1 MSPLLVSGA
10 ILALAGCGTSSSPQR
25 PAPPTPGP
33 HPSRPGLEGRV
44 LVVLERQDL
53 QFGRHDTLTV
63 GRDGRAN
70 LVLAHGGGGFRNAM
84 CQLSPRELAAL
95 RRDLRRLPLGAPPR
109 RRARAATTRKPRY
122 DGVII
127 PRPPLFSITYGG
139 HRDTFSADAVPAGGG
154 PLAAHIARVLDAR
167 EGRCRVTFHRP

>member
-1 MSPLLVSGA
+1 MSPPPPQRQTVGVTRMSPLLVCGA

-70 LVLAHGGGGFRNAM
+70 LVLAHGR
-84 CQLSPRELAAL
+84 
-95 RRDLRRLPLGAPPR
+95 
-109 RRARAATTRKPRY
+109 ATT
-122 DGVII
+122 
-127 PRPPLFSITYGG
+127 
-139 HRDTFSADAVPAGGG
+139 A
-154 PLAAHIARVLDAR
+154 
-167 EGRCRVTFHRP
+167 